1 MTPEQKREQLLKRIL
16 PGMAITVI
24 YFVFISGIMAEKMH
38 KAEENYQNMLRKGVS
53 AASLP
58 GVMSQS
64 GQLQQQITDLKR
76 QQNDYREKLKALA
89 GFLSNETP
97 SNDSTESLSAMLD
110 NNGIRVL
117 EEKRESYPEAE
128 LDASLKEVWH
138 WLKPP
143 ASAETDPKATGES
156 SVSVEHLWL
165 RGSYQSMYGAMAAIA
180 ASELKAVPV
189 VITMHTPEEDNGT
202 PGELEWELILWM

>member
-24 YFVFISGIMAEKMH
+24 YFVFISGIMSEKMH
-38 KAEENYQNMLRKGVS
+38 KAEENYRNMTLKGVS
-53 AASLP
+53 AAALP

-64 GQLQQQITDLKR
+64 GQIQQQIADLKR
-76 QQNDYREKLKALA
+76 QQNEYKEKLKTLA
-89 GFLSNETP
+89 GFLSSSTP
-97 SNDSTESLSAMLD
+97 SNDSTELLAGILD
-110 NNGIRVL
+110 ANGIRML
-117 EEKRESYPEAE
+117 EEKREAYAEAD
-128 LDASLKEVWH
+128 LNASLQEVWH

-143 ASAETDPKATGES
+143 AATDPKAKPEAT
-156 SVSVEHLWL
+156 VIYVQHLWL

-180 ASELKAVPV
+180 DSELKAVPV
-189 VITMHTPEEDNGT
+189 LFTMHTPDAEDGT